1 MRELELNTL
10 LENRKQMKEC
20 SLMMKWRKVQ
30 TKYMSEF
37 ALEQCF
43 FAWQNFKKVP
53 GFEIWIIE
61 RSEMWLDNSG
71 LEGRYIKFKNWQ
83 PSFIAGVQN
92 GGNPGI
98 SQGKFFSSDQMIHFL
113 PSHCEAVSAD
123 PQNGVG

>member
-37 ALEQCF
+37 AFEQCF

-98 SQGKFFSSDQMIHFL
+98 SQGNSS
-113 PSHCEAVSAD
+113 PVTK
-123 PQNGVG
+123 

>member
-43 FAWQNFKKVP
+43 FCLAEFQESPRV
-53 GFEIWIIE
+53 
-61 RSEMWLDNSG
+61 
-71 LEGRYIKFKNWQ
+71 
-83 PSFIAGVQN
+83 
-92 GGNPGI
+92 
-98 SQGKFFSSDQMIHFL
+98 
-113 PSHCEAVSAD
+113 
-123 PQNGVG
+123 